1 MRFCENVR
9 EDWQIIFVRTQTNL
23 FMNFE
28 SLTPEERKLI
38 VDLCKRVEVWES
50 NLKRLQ
56 DKIVRID
63 GKITSEVAK
72 KFKYI
77 NLN

>member
-1 MRFCENVR
+1 
-9 EDWQIIFVRTQTNL
+9 
-23 FMNFE
+23 MNFNG
-28 SLTPEERKLI
+28 LTSEEKKLI
-38 VDLCKRVEVWES
+38 LDLCKRVEVWEL

-63 GKITSEVAK
+63 QKVISNVAK
-72 KFKYI
+72 SMNHI

>member
-1 MRFCENVR
+1 
-9 EDWQIIFVRTQTNL
+9 
-23 FMNFE
+23 MNFE

-38 VDLCKRVEVWES
+38 QDLCKRVEVWET

-56 DKIVRID
+56 DKIIRID
-63 GKITSEVAK
+63 RDKTSDVLKA
-72 KFKYI
+72 FKHI

>member
-1 MRFCENVR
+1 MK
-9 EDWQIIFVRTQTNL
+9 
-23 FMNFE
+23 FE
-28 SLTPEERKLI
+28 GLTPEERKLI

-56 DKIVRID
+56 DKLVRID
-63 GKITSEVAK
+63 GKVTSEVVK
-72 KFKYI
+72 KINYI

>member
-1 MRFCENVR
+1 MEFNG
-9 EDWQIIFVRTQTNL
+9 
-23 FMNFE
+23 
-28 SLTPEERKLI
+28 LTSEERRLI
-38 VDLCKRVEVWES
+38 LDLCKRVEVWEL

-63 GKITSEVAK
+63 QKVTGDVAK
-72 KFKYI
+72 NMKYI

>member
-1 MRFCENVR
+1 
-9 EDWQIIFVRTQTNL
+9 
-23 FMNFE
+23 MNFE

-38 VDLCKRVEVWES
+38 QDLCKRVEVWES

-56 DKIVRID
+56 DKVVRID
-63 GKITSEVAK
+63 RKMTSDVAK
-72 KFKYI
+72 TIKYI